1 MEIVV
6 YSFRSVFILLLSWL
20 AIRFIGKKSIAEMTS
35 YDLVSIMLITTV
47 AAEPLVYKISSK
59 AGVGVIV
66 LMLTTIAIGKL
77 SLKKTFYN
85 FDTDPA
91 ILIANGKINMHK
103 LNKIRMN
110 IPLLLSELRVKGY
123 QNVSDIL
130 LAILEPTGKFS
141 VIPKPNNRPVQPSD
155 LQIATGKEGL
165 ALPFVIDGQIQYNNL
180 KYAELD
186 EAWLRTKIKD
196 LKTNI
201 EDIFLLEMEST
212 GKINVQMENTI
223 ITVQDIFSQ
232 KT

>member
-1 MEIVV
+1 
-6 YSFRSVFILLLSWL
+6 
-20 AIRFIGKKSIAEMTS
+20 MTS

-47 AAEPLVYKISSK
+47 AAEPLVYKVTSK

-66 LMLTTIAIGKL
+66 LMLTTMIIGKL
-77 SLKKTFYN
+77 SLKRSFYN

-91 ILIANGKINMHK
+91 ILIANGKISVHK
-103 LNKIRMN
+103 LKKARMN

-123 QNVSDIL
+123 QNVSEIL
-130 LAILEPTGKFS
+130 LAILEPTGKLS
-141 VIPKPNNRPVQPSD
+141 VFPKPDKRPVQLSD

-165 ALPFVIDGQIQYNNL
+165 SLPFIIDGEIQYNNL

-186 EAWLRTKIKD
+186 EAWLKSKIKD
-196 LKTNI
+196 LKTDMK
-201 EDIFLLEMEST
+201 DIFLLEMEST

-223 ITVQDIFSQ
+223 ITVQDIFQQ